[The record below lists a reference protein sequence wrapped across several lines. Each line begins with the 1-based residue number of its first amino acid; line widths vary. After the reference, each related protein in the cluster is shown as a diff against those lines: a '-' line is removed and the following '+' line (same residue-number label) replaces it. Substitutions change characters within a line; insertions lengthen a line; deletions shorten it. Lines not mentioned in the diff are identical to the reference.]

1 MGRLMTKSTTI
12 LRKGTKKKPK
22 APKSIFDLENTSPV
36 PLKPNDAQGPP
47 ESTKLKS
54 EVNKSMEKY
63 RRGF

>member
-1 MGRLMTKSTTI
+1 MTKSTTI

-22 APKSIFDLENTSPV
+22 TPKSIFDLENTNPTPV
-36 PLKPNDAQGPP
+36 KPNEDLGPP
-47 ESTKLKS
+47 NSTKLKS